1 MSVMRIV
8 AIVPAAGRSARFGG
22 PKLVADVD
30 GAPLLDRTLAALLDV
45 PAVDRVVVVT
55 ANGATMTDVARLL
68 DPRVTTVINPDPSP
82 GMLSSIQVGVAAAV
96 EADIL
101 MLLPA
106 DMPFV
111 APSSVARVAA
121 AAVRAPDAIVVP
133 THDGQRGHPI
143 AMPAR
148 LRALILHARPDS
160 TLKDVLANSGAPRE
174 ELELDDTGILRDVD
188 VPADLDRPV

>member
-8 AIVPAAGRSARFGG
+8 AIVPAAGRSTRFGG

-45 PAVDRVVVVT
+45 PDIDRVIVVT
-55 ANGATMTDVARLL
+55 AQGQTMAGVARLL
-68 DPRVTTVINPDPSP
+68 DPRVTRAINPDPSP

-101 MLLPA
+101 ILLPA

-111 APSSVARVAA
+111 AASTVARVAE
-121 AAVRAPDAIVVP
+121 AAVRVPGSIVVP
-133 THDGQRGHPI
+133 THDGRRGHPI
-143 AMPAR
+143 AIPAH
-148 LRALILHARPDS
+148 LRALILQAEPQM
-160 TLKDVLANSGAPRE
+160 TLKDVIATSGAQRE
-174 ELELDDTGILRDVD
+174 ELEIDDAGILRDVD
-188 VPADLDRPV
+188 VPADLERRT